1 MKSKT
6 GPVEDIF
13 VFPRPNSGLTKRE
26 VSLEKESNDLI
37 PVYSASKDKDYVFG
51 YVEKTSKWK
60 SYKNVLSWNA
70 DGLYAGCVFYHE
82 DEFVPYEKIK
92 LMKLKPEYEKNLDY
106 KFLRKTIELELL
118 SMSFGFRYKCAIKR
132 VKKIS
137 IKIPIDDNDNFDL
150 DSQKAIAEKYKSLE
164 EIADE
169 LKSLYD
175 DFKKVKFDL
184 GIDFNFREFP
194 IVDIFHIE
202 KGKSKYARRYI
213 KDNLGEFPIYSSQTK
228 DEGVIGKI
236 DTYDYDVECLTWTTD
251 GAYAGTV
258 FYRNGKFSMTSH
270 CGALIPKENYRNKI
284 DLRFISQYLNNY
296 LKDYAVGEGNKRV
309 TIKIMEKVSI
319 KIPMYKTGKID
330 LPKQKEYR
338 GKYEKLEQVKRDLI
352 IDIQDTLDSQVL
364 I

>member
-1 MKSKT
+1 
-6 GPVEDIF
+6 
-13 VFPRPNSGLTKRE
+13 
-26 VSLEKESNDLI
+26 
-37 PVYSASKDKDYVFG
+37 
-51 YVEKTSKWK
+51 
-60 SYKNVLSWNA
+60 
-70 DGLYAGCVFYHE
+70 
-82 DEFVPYEKIK
+82 
-92 LMKLKPEYEKNLDY
+92 MKLKPEYEKNLDY